1 MPAHEVETRGPSV
14 LKAQDQRNQVYTDT
28 IDTVASRNQSVADDE
43 LQMALSQER
52 SARLREAAYQ
62 QSIAE
67 QEDELQA
74 RQEDFDTTTRQMGR
88 LGHIDPGRFWASRST
103 GQKIAGALEVMLSGF
118 NRAPS
123 MIQKRID
130 DDIKAQEFAFYAAK
144 DVASAKQT
152 AFSAAMAKY
161 QNANAARAAA
171 RVASLDVLQTQL
183 AQIAAKNK
191 GNETGNRALEALAQ
205 VQNDK
210 MMQTMAGIRFVQA
223 QAGGRYWIDPATGLI
238 YNEAEAKA
246 RRAKQLEW
254 QQADR
259 TEGAKVGGQILV
271 QRDKAALEAGPD
283 GSPLTKEQRG
293 KMEMERREKQ
303 TAVDAMNSQF
313 TAMINNPVLERLSPI
328 SAARASLPGAPRHSA
343 AAYDDKQELD
353 TLNQQFLT
361 TLGKVA
367 KDNEGKPG
375 VAMLKKFEEK
385 FKISQGFDTKE
396 SAIKNIRDV
405 QRIAN
410 DLYAQGGATPMSRE
424 LSPEA
429 KASLGGYS
437 K

>member
-1 MPAHEVETRGPSV
+1 MCSSDLEVIGQAVGREPVFETR
-14 LKAQDQRNQVYTDT
+14 
-28 IDTVASRNQSVADDE
+28 
-43 LQMALSQER
+43 
-52 SARLREAAYQ
+52 
-62 QSIAE
+62 
-67 QEDELQA
+67 
-74 RQEDFDTTTRQMGR
+74 
-88 LGHIDPGRFWASRST
+88 PGEPVDYV
-103 GQKIAGALEVMLSGF
+103 G
-118 NRAPS
+118 
-123 MIQKRID
+123 
-130 DDIKAQEFAFYAAK
+130 DIH
-144 DVASAKQT
+144 VASAKQT

-313 TAMINNPVLERLSPI
+313 TAMINKIDITINESMKYVANFTIPDVMPKTTGQTRYRPHGVMAVVGPFNFPMHLPNGHLAPALLAGNTVVFKPSDKAPATGQLLGELLVEALA
-328 SAARASLPGAPRHSA
+328 SAGAP
-343 AAYDDKQELD
+343 
-353 TLNQQFLT
+353 
-361 TLGKVA
+361 
-367 KDNEGKPG
+367 PG
-375 VAMLKKFEEK
+375 VV
-385 FKISQGFDTKE
+385 T
-396 SAIKNIRDV
+396 R
-405 QRIAN
+405 R
-410 DLYAQGGATPMSRE
+410 
-424 LSPEA
+424 
-429 KASLGGYS
+429 
-437 K
+437 